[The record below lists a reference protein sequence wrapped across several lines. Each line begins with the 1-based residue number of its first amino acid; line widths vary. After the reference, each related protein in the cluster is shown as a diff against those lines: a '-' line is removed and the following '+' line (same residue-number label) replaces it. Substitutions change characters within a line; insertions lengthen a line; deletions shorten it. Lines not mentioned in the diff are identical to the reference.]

1 MGPVISGRWY
11 ALRVRWRHE
20 KTIASALHH
29 KGYEVFLPL
38 HRSARHWS
46 DRLKYL
52 ELPLFPGYLFCRFQI
67 LQKLSILTTPGIIEI
82 VRLGKTPVPIDD
94 GEIAA
99 IQSITSP
106 NFKTQPWPFLESGN
120 NFRIKRGPL
129 SDVKGIL
136 VAANAV
142 HFLVLSVKL
151 IERSVAV
158 EIDPAW
164 MN

>member
-1 MGPVISGRWY
+1 MRPVISRRWY

-20 KTIASALHH
+20 KAIASALHN

-52 ELPLFPGYLFCRFQI
+52 ELPLFPGYLFCRFQT
-67 LQKLSILTTPGIIEI
+67 LQQLSIMTPPGIIEI
-82 VRLGKTPVPIDD
+82 VRSGKTLVPLDD
-94 GEIAA
+94 GEIAT

-120 NFRIKRGPL
+120 RFRINHGPL
-129 SDVKGIL
+129 SDLEGIL
-136 VAANAV
+136 VSANAV
-142 HFLVLSVKL
+142 YFIVLSVKP

-158 EIDPAW
+158 EIDPSW